1 MSNDF
6 DLTQVAENQNN
17 KYLSINTAIAQLAGA
32 VGGILDVDMTGG
44 NETLTLTQYR
54 RSSLFRCDPG
64 ATPRTLTLPPV
75 MRFAFFGNVGS
86 AEVTVEMGS
95 TQIPVPAGTIILAWS
110 DGTADGLQSVAGGG
124 GGAGAFT
131 DLSDVPSSY
140 SGQANKLVQVNAGE
154 SGLEFTDPN
163 AVSTIAFD
171 LSFFVGG
178 DLLDGELVFRFV
190 ATREFTLPAGLG
202 GSEAWCDTYSTATGS
217 VQFAILRNNALIG
230 TINFAAGAEQA
241 TFTFAADVT
250 FDPEDILDVIAPSP
264 ADATLQNVTVT
275 LAGTRPG
282 VGSTNG
288 IPVGGAA
295 GQALLKQSGTDYDAD
310 WGDPVPN
317 GSVTNA
323 KLATMAE
330 ATFKMRA
337 AASGT
342 GAPID
347 GSASQLRTAAGLVI
361 GTDVLAYSQAADAI
375 RALTPEANRFPY
387 FTGPSAAALA
397 RIESGTWT
405 PGITFATPGTMS
417 VSFTTQE
424 GAYRRI
430 GDIVTLTFQVRC
442 AITHGTGTGTLRIT
456 NAPFECLSGVS
467 NSGRAGAMSFFNG
480 ATTWPSGT
488 SKVYAAIAQ
497 AQTFIVIQFD
507 GSAMAA
513 VSLTNANTPVAP
525 AELWIAGSISYIAA
539 A

>member
-32 VGGILDVDMTGG
+32 VGGILDVDLSSG
-44 NETLTLTQYR
+44 NGSLSLTEYR
-54 RSSLFRCDPG
+54 RSSLFRIDGGG
-64 ATPRTLTLPPV
+64 APRTLTVPPV
-75 MRFAFFGNVGS
+75 MRFAFFGNIDYAPMTIEVGAS
-86 AEVTVEMGS
+86 QVEVPG
-95 TQIPVPAGTIILAWS
+95 GTIILVWT

-124 GGAGAFT
+124 GGAGAFI

-178 DLLDGELVFRFV
+178 DPLDGELVFRFV

-288 IPVGGAA
+288 IPVGGTA

-310 WGDPVPN
+310 WGAVPLN
-317 GSVTNA
+317 
-323 KLATMAE
+323 E
-330 ATFKMRA
+330 A
-337 AASGT
+337 AATSG
-342 GAPID
+342 I
-347 GSASQLRTAAGLVI
+347 LRSDRLPDSLAAIHPLTPAAG
-361 GTDVLAYSQAADAI
+361 
-375 RALTPEANRFPY
+375 RFPY
-387 FTGPSAAALA
+387 YTSASAAALA
-397 RIESGTWT
+397 DIESGTWT
-405 PGITFATPGTMS
+405 PSILGATTPGTYTY
-417 VSFTTQE
+417 TTQDGRYALVGNILHLDFQITINAVSVAGTGNLLVAGVPVAMINNARAA
-424 GAYRRI
+424 GAVAFFSPAGVPANF
-430 GDIVTLTFQVRC
+430 GDWWLARQNSTQLVVGVTL
-442 AITHGTGTGTLRIT
+442 ASTG
-456 NAPFECLSGVS
+456 NGV
-467 NSGRAGAMSFFNG
+467 G
-480 ATTWPSGT
+480 
-488 SKVYAAIAQ
+488 AAI
-497 AQTFIVIQFD
+497 
-507 GSAMAA
+507 
-513 VSLTNANTPVAP
+513 NTVVGAGTTI
-525 AELWIAGSISYIAA
+525 LGSITMAQP
-539 A
+539 